1 MKLFLIG
8 YMGAGKSTV
17 GKSLAPIFNL
27 KFIDLDYY
35 IEDKYKTKISS
46 IFREKGE
53 EYFREIEHLSLI
65 EIITNQDDFILS
77 VGGGTPVFFDNM
89 DIMNDNGLTVY
100 LKLNPKV
107 LFHRLQ
113 KSYKKR
119 PLIQNLSGNELLNY
133 IESNLNKREVFY
145 NKAKLKIEGLNLNKK
160 KLADSINNYLKSF

>member
-1 MKLFLIG
+1 MKLFIIG

-35 IEDKYKTKISS
+35 IEKKFNTKVSS
-46 IFREKGE
+46 IFREEREKK
-53 EYFREIEHLSLI
+53 FREIERLSLI

-89 DIMNDNGLTVY
+89 EIMNNNGLTIY

-119 PLIQNLSGNELLNY
+119 PLIQNLSGTELMDY
-133 IESNLNKREVFY
+133 IEFNLNKREVFY
-145 NKAKLKIEGLNLNKK
+145 NKAKLKIEGFNLNKK
-160 KLADSINNYLKSF
+160 KLAESINNYLKTL